1 MKGLGQAL
9 ILVASFAGSVPA
21 ADAVE
26 EEHWRSALS
35 SIEAAIPNKPIKSV
49 GIVPLKGTQG
59 GDVMLSFA
67 DGTTYRLAAQGYAQ
81 AAQRAPDGQ
90 TFGFNLVEYY
100 IDTKGDLWIASSAIV
115 LYRQGKRVSV
125 IEPEKQA
132 SVGWAFRDGG
142 KSIAVSAQGTHGPTY
157 LGLYEVATGKRLAT
171 ADGFDEAPKPKW
183 MQGEKLLFCCTVR
196 TTTGAYRE

>member
-9 ILVASFAGSVPA
+9 ILVASLAGSVSA
-21 ADAVE
+21 AEPDDAR
-26 EEHWRSALS
+26 WRAVLA
-35 SIEAAIPNKPIKSV
+35 SIEPSIPSKPIKNV
-49 GIVPLKGTQG
+49 AIAPNKDTQG
-59 GDVMLSFA
+59 GDVVISFA
-67 DGTTYRLAAQGYAQ
+67 DGSTHRLEAQGYAQ
-81 AAQRAPDGQ
+81 AAQHTPDGQ

-100 IDTKGDLWIASSAIV
+100 IDTKGDLWIASRAIV
-115 LYRQGKRVSV
+115 LYRNGKRVSV
-125 IEPEKQA
+125 IIPERQA
-132 SVGWAFRDGG
+132 TVGWAFRGGG

-196 TTTGAYRE
+196 TTTEAYRQ